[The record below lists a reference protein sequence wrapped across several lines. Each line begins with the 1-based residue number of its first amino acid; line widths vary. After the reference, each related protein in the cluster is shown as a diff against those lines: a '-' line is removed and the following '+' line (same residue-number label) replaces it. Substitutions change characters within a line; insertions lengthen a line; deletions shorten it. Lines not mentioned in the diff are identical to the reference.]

1 MVDVLQLKYTVNRMA
16 VDMVSEAVAEL
27 RLEGLVTDGKTP
39 FTRVHF
45 NTCLAEIEA
54 LFQRAGYHKQ
64 LDVVGYQGLAYAL
77 FDPARWEPVEV
88 LRWLKEYVDNAQ
100 ASHTLA
106 RSVDDFS
113 AAARRP

>member
-1 MVDVLQLKYTVNRMA
+1 
-16 VDMVSEAVAEL
+16 
-27 RLEGLVTDGKTP
+27 
-39 FTRVHF
+39 
-45 NTCLAEIEA
+45 
-54 LFQRAGYHKQ
+54 
-64 LDVVGYQGLAYAL
+64 VVGYQGLAYAL